1 MRSDSIK
8 KGLERAPHR
17 ALLHACGLKREDFE
31 KPFIAVIN
39 SYNEIVPGHIHL
51 RELVEEVK
59 KGIRSKGGV
68 PFEMNTM
75 AICDGLA
82 MGHNGMHYSLP
93 SREIVADSIELWVQ
107 AHSLDG
113 MVLIPSCDKI
123 VPGHLMAAA
132 RLNIPSIVITGG
144 PMKPGKFQG
153 EDSDVITVFEA
164 VGKVTS
170 GMMTPEELKSLEQVA
185 CPGPGSCAGMFT
197 ANTMACVTEALGMSL
212 PGCATAHAVDNK
224 KVALAFETGEQ
235 VMLLI
240 EKVILPRDILTKDA
254 FRNAIM
260 VDLALGGSTN
270 TALHLSAIAHEL
282 NIDLRLEVFD
292 ELSRV
297 TPHLCNMR
305 PGGPFTMED
314 LDKAGGVPAVMKRL
328 ERKLFRK
335 ALTVSNKTVGDG
347 LKNATVANEEVIRTL
362 SMPVHWEG
370 GMVILRGNIAPN
382 GSIVKRTAVNENMLV
397 HKGPSRV
404 FDNEESAVAAI
415 LGGHIKKGDVVV
427 IRYEGPKG
435 GPGMPEMLVPTSAIA
450 GMGLSDSVALIT
462 DGRFS
467 GGTRGPCIGHISP
480 EAFEGGP
487 IALIKDDDIVS
498 IDIPARL
505 IEVELSEDEMEL
517 RRKKW
522 FQPTQKMSGY
532 LGRYVKHVSSAD
544 KGGILR

>member
-31 KPFIAVIN
+31 KPFVAVIN

-51 RELVEEVK
+51 NRLVKEVK
-59 KGIRSKGGV
+59 KGIRSRGGV
-68 PFEMNTM
+68 PFEMDTI

-82 MGHNGMHYSLP
+82 MGHDGMHYSLS
-93 SREIVADSIELWVQ
+93 SREIIADSIELWVQ

-144 PMKPGKFQG
+144 PMKPGKFHG
-153 EDSDVITVFEA
+153 ENSDVITVFEA
-164 VGKVTS
+164 ISKVTS
-170 GMMTPEELKSLEQVA
+170 GMMTMEELTSLEQVA
-185 CPGPGSCAGMFT
+185 CPGAGSCAGMFT
-197 ANTMACVTEALGMSL
+197 ANTMACMTEALGMSL
-212 PGCATAHAVDNK
+212 PGCATAHAVDDK
-224 KVALAFETGEQ
+224 KMALAFETGKQ
-235 VMLLI
+235 SMLLI
-240 EKVILPRDILTKDA
+240 EKGILPRDILTEDA
-254 FRNAIM
+254 FRNAII

-282 NIDLRLEVFD
+282 NIDLGLDIFD
-292 ELSRV
+292 ELSKV

-305 PGGPFTMED
+305 PSGPFTMDD
-314 LDKAGGVPAVMKRL
+314 LDKAGGIPAVMKRL
-328 ERKLFRK
+328 EQKLFSK
-335 ALTVSNKTVGDG
+335 ALTASNKTLSDN
-347 LKNATVANEEVIRTL
+347 LKNVNIVNDEVIRPI
-362 SMPVHWEG
+362 SRPVHSEG
-370 GMVILRGNIAPN
+370 GMVILKGNIAPS
-382 GSIVKRTAVNENMLV
+382 GSIVKRTAVNENMLI
-397 HKGPSRV
+397 HKGPSLV
-404 FDNEESAVAAI
+404 FDSEEDAVAAI
-415 LGGHIKKGDVVV
+415 LGGLIKKGDVIV

-450 GMGLSDSVALIT
+450 GIGLSDSVALIT

-487 IALIKDDDIVS
+487 IALIKDGDIIS

-505 IEVELSEDEMEL
+505 IEVEIGESEMEQ

-522 FQPTQKMSGY
+522 SPPKQKLSGY
-532 LGRYVKHVSSAD
+532 LARYVKHVSSAD